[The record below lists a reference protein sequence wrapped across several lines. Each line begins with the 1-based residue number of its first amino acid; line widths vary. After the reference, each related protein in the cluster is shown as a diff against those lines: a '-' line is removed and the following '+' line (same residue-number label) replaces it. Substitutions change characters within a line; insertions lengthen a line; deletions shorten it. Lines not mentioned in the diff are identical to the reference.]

1 MLKGLKNEDSRVARL
16 EWHEALAT
24 GLEFVHCAE
33 PRHLARIR
41 TQAAFQ
47 SQGQHSY
54 FALKALC
61 ELNGNAFSIHCQD
74 GCDIWTQKCP
84 AEIKGGLHAILGGA
98 GNCETKRHSADN

>member
-47 SQGQHSY
+47 SQGRHSY
-54 FALKALC
+54 FDLKALYAWNSN
-61 ELNGNAFSIHCQD
+61 LFSIHCQD
-74 GCDIWTQKCP
+74 SCDTWIRKCP
-84 AEIKGGLHAILGGA
+84 AETKGGWHEILGGA
-98 GNCETKRHSADN
+98 GNCGTKRHSADN